1 MPLAGSVLTAA
12 AGTGLTW
19 ESNPLAG
26 ERSGLTVM
34 FGHRASALPVLILL
48 GALLTALAGVAAA
61 TVYHRAT
68 YARAAIVGA
77 LIALGGVG
85 WYGIHI
91 TGKRVRAIGMDS
103 AGNLIEPET
112 ASRLGIG
119 WYLTATALVATAVL
133 VIGLARRA
141 FSRPGTTGAASA

>member
-19 ESNPLAG
+19 ESNPLAR

-34 FGHRASALPVLILL
+34 FGYHASALPVLILV
-48 GALLTALAGVAAA
+48 GALLTALAGAAAA

-77 LIALGGVG
+77 LTALGTVG
-85 WYGIHI
+85 WYAIHI
-91 TGKRVRAIGMDS
+91 TSNSVRAIGMDS
-103 AGNLIEPET
+103 AGNLIEPEA

-119 WYLTATALVATAVL
+119 WYLTATALLATAVL

-141 FSRPGTTGAASA
+141 LSQPGSTGATLA